1 MSESVW
7 TQPHSTEDVGDF
19 VAAIRRLEGR
29 TQTELAADA
38 GVPRRFVNELET
50 GHATIYATRL
60 VAVLR
65 ELGIRVRLEAGS
77 QDPPTA
83 HGAIRVTG
91 RAQADVAPPEPEP
104 LKDLGW

>member
-38 GVPRRFVNELET
+38 GVLDAAKRGDFR
-50 GHATIYATRL
+50 
-60 VAVLR
+60 
-65 ELGIRVRLEAGS
+65 
-77 QDPPTA
+77 
-83 HGAIRVTG
+83 
-91 RAQADVAPPEPEP
+91 
-104 LKDLGW
+104 

>member
-1 MSESVW
+1 MVLE
-7 TQPHSTEDVGDF
+7 Q
-19 VAAIRRLEGR
+19 RRVTAR
-29 TQTELAADA
+29 FRRLAADLA
-38 GVPRRFVNELET
+38 ERPHLDARGAHVDEEEREP
-50 GHATIYATRL
+50 
-60 VAVLR
+60 AVLR